1 MVNLLI
7 GIAVVVLVVVIVRGV
22 WRATAAQKGTGCP
35 CCDKVL
41 GADHD
46 HAGDADHDHAS
57 QAHEP
62 QGATGNGKS

>member
-7 GIAVVVLVVVIVRGV
+7 GVGVVVLVVVIIRGV

-35 CCDKVL
+35 CCDRAL

-46 HAGDADHDHAS
+46 HPSA
-57 QAHEP
+57 E
-62 QGATGNGKS
+62 TGKTSDPGPGGKS